1 MVGSGARMG
10 NNTKKLRSCMFGH
23 KRIPSREGGIEVV
36 VEELST
42 RMVKLGHQVTCY
54 NRGGHH
60 VSGKEFDGERLHEY
74 KGVKLKTVPTINRKG
89 LTAVSSSF
97 FAALASAFGRY
108 DVVHIHAEGPAAMCW
123 IPKLFGKRVVVT
135 IHGLDWQRE
144 KWKNRFGSKYIHLG
158 EKMAVKFAD
167 EIIVLSKGVQEYF
180 QKTYGRKTL
189 FIPNGVNRPVL
200 RKADL
205 IKNKFGIDKDGYLLF
220 LGRIVPEKG
229 LRYLI
234 EAYKELHTDK
244 KLVIAGGS
252 SDTDDFMQEIQTLAT
267 GDDRIIFTGFVAG
280 QALEELYSNA
290 YLYLLPSDL
299 EGMPLSLLEAMSYG
313 NCCVVS
319 DIAECSEVVE
329 DKAVT
334 FQKSNVQ
341 DVKEKLQRLCDDP
354 ATVQKYKN
362 EAADFICSKYNW
374 DEITQKTLE
383 VYEDR
388 YENLND

>member
-36 VEELST
+36 VEEFST

-144 KWKNRFGSKYIHLG
+144 KWKNGFGSKYIHLG

-341 DVKEKLQRLCDDP
+341 DLKEKLQRLCDDP